1 MLVAPAQPSARSV
14 PRQPGRVSDFP
25 DPTINTYSLFARDEI
40 RWNNWTFLPGARY
53 DYTRLK
59 PHLTDEFLA
68 TLPTSGN
75 TTVSDKQKN
84 WHRVSPKLGVTYAF
98 NDHYTVRAVRRR
110 LPHADGQGI
119 VWPLRT
125 RPAAMWSS
133 RIRTLS
139 RKEQK
144 LRTGLRGNFDAGN
157 FDVAVFYNKYR
168 DFINEDALLNGNDA
182 LDFQAQNIKH
192 ATIKG
197 AEVRGRLNTD
207 RFGAPQGL
215 YTQGSVAYAYGRNDD
230 TGQPLNSVNPL
241 TGVFGLGYEQDSYG
255 GLLSWTLVKRKN
267 RVDDTT
273 FFSPTAA
280 LRAGVLPAMACST

>member
-1 MLVAPAQPSARSV
+1 M
-14 PRQPGRVSDFP
+14 
-25 DPTINTYSLFARDEI
+25 
-40 RWNNWTFLPGARY
+40 
-53 DYTRLK
+53 
-59 PHLTDEFLA
+59 
-68 TLPTSGN
+68 
-75 TTVSDKQKN
+75 
-84 WHRVSPKLGVTYAF
+84 TYAF
-98 NDHYTVRAVRRR
+98 NDHYTWY
-110 LPHADGQGI
+110 GQYAEGF
-119 VWPLRT
+119 RT
-125 RPAAMWSS
+125 PTAKALYGRFENPVGGYVVQPNPNLEPEKSKS
-133 RIRTLS
+133 Y
-139 RKEQK
+139 E
-144 LRTGLRGNFDAGN
+144 TGLRGNFDAGN

-168 DFINEDALLNGNDA
+168 DFINEDALLNGDDA

-197 AEVRGRLNTD
+197 AEVRGRLNLD
-207 RFGAPQGL
+207 HFGAPQGL

-280 LRAGVLPAMACST
+280 LRAGVPRLWRARPEWLLPDHRRPDCQCRPVQPDRQEVLAVG